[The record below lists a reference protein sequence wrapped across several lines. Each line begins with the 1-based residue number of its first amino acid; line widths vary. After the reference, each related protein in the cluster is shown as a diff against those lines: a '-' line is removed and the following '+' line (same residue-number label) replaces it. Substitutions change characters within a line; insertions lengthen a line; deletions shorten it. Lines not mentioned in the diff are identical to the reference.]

1 MELSFVISALKKR
14 FWIIALFAMAG
25 FVLGLTVAPSD
36 VSYEAESRL
45 VVRQPVGDNQN
56 SERYI
61 ATELSVIES
70 SRFVR
75 ETAEEFPG
83 LEFDDVAEAIEV
95 VHDPETDIVSV
106 SYTHLTLPT
115 TPYV

>member
-56 SERYI
+56 SCLLYTSPSPRD
-61 ATELSVIES
+61 LSTSRMPS
-70 SRFVR
+70 S
-75 ETAEEFPG
+75 A
-83 LEFDDVAEAIEV
+83 
-95 VHDPETDIVSV
+95 
-106 SYTHLTLPT
+106 
-115 TPYV
+115 